1 MAIAIDSYGSP
12 LDDFVGQGHAP
23 IQPNQSGGR
32 VRVQHFTVA
41 LAAQADD
48 DHIALAKL
56 PKGARILGGRVMTSA
71 DPGDCHFDL
80 GIMGADAN
88 GYYDTESTPTADDDD
103 FFGTFDPADAA
114 ATYILADS
122 VAKRFGYETQKEV
135 YFVATIE
142 TAAVTETSAL
152 HGYILYAVD

>member
-1 MAIAIDSYGSP
+1 MAIDIDSYGAP
-12 LDDFVGQGHAP
+12 LADFVGQEHKP
-23 IQPNQSGGR
+23 IKPNQSGGR

-56 PKGARILGGRVMTSA
+56 PKGARILGGRVMVDG

-80 GIMGADAN
+80 GIMGADLN
-88 GYYDTESTPTADDDD
+88 GYYDTLSTPTADDDD

-114 ATYILADS
+114 ATYVLADTA
-122 VAKRFGYETQKEV
+122 AKRFGYETQKEV

-142 TAAVTETSAL
+142 TAAVTVATTL
-152 HGYILYAVD
+152 RGYILYAVD